1 MKKFLYLLGLIF
13 LSGCSEKIS
22 NFTIEHTRKSNE
34 KLKFA
39 MKIEDKEVLNKIKES
54 SSKKIVCKNTAN
66 NNQML
71 DAYIDKIENNKIDVS
86 VEFCSNYDNRSC
98 EPIDISSLKKIN
110 LECQAIFSAMIGNIS
125 KSEKFPIVWE
135 EQ

>member
-1 MKKFLYLLGLIF
+1 M
-13 LSGCSEKIS
+13 
-22 NFTIEHTRKSNE
+22 KSNE
-34 KLKFA
+34 KLNFA

-110 LECQAIFSAMIGNIS
+110 LECQAIFSAMISNVS

>member
-34 KLKFA
+34 KLNFSINFKNN
-39 MKIEDKEVLNKIKES
+39 EVLDKVKES

-86 VEFCSNYDNRSC
+86 VEFCSNNNRSC
-98 EPIDISSLKKIN
+98 EPIDISSVKKIN
-110 LECQAIFSAMIGNIS
+110 LECQAIFSAMIGNVS

-135 EQ
+135 EK

>member
-1 MKKFLYLLGLIF
+1 MDKFLCLLGLI
-13 LSGCSEKIS
+13 LLTGCSESFS
-22 NFTIEHTRKSNE
+22 NFTIDDIVKSNE
-34 KLKFA
+34 KLNFSI
-39 MKIEDKEVLNKIKES
+39 KIEDKEVLNKIKKS

-86 VEFCSNYDNRSC
+86 VEFCSNNNRSC
-98 EPIDISSLKKIN
+98 EPIDISSVKKIN
-110 LECQAIFSAMIGNIS
+110 LECQAVFSAMIGNVS

-135 EQ
+135 GK

>member
-1 MKKFLYLLGLIF
+1 
-13 LSGCSEKIS
+13 
-22 NFTIEHTRKSNE
+22 FTIEHTRKSNE
-34 KLKFA
+34 KLNFA
-39 MKIEDKEVLNKIKES
+39 TKIEDKEVLNKIKES

-98 EPIDISSLKKIN
+98 EPINISSLKKIN
-110 LECQAIFSAMIGNIS
+110 LECQAIFSAMIGNVS

-135 EQ
+135 EK

>member
-1 MKKFLYLLGLIF
+1 MKKFLYLLGLIL

-34 KLKFA
+34 KLNFSINFKNN
-39 MKIEDKEVLNKIKES
+39 EVLDKVKES

-86 VEFCSNYDNRSC
+86 VEFCSNNDNRSC
-98 EPIDISSLKKIN
+98 EPIDISSVKKIN
-110 LECQAIFSAMIGNIS
+110 LECQAIFSAMIGNVS

-135 EQ
+135 EK